1 MEKNFVATTK
11 TWERFH
17 TRLAGEWRATSG
29 QQTRQVV
36 PSPYFRWKHAVDR
49 CMAAILLVPAL
60 PVIGLLVLLVR
71 LTSRG
76 PGIYRQVR
84 VGKDGRLFT
93 MYKIRSMAADA
104 EVRSGAVW
112 ARKRDPRVTG
122 LGRFLRALHLDELP
136 QLFNVLRG
144 EMSLVGPR
152 PERPEFVEMLSA
164 RIPGYCDRL
173 AVPPGITGLAQLNLP
188 PDTDLN
194 SVRRKLF
201 LDLEYVAC
209 GGLAFDVCLLLCTV
223 FRATKIP
230 GRLVLPVF
238 RLCREVPDCVCGTP
252 PAGGSFTPTAPAFV
266 QMPLAGQS
274 EQGNDRTDPLDLVPS
289 TVTAG
294 GQT

>member
-1 MEKNFVATTK
+1 MNVQ
-11 TWERFH
+11 
-17 TRLAGEWRATSG
+17 RA
-29 QQTRQVV
+29 RRVI
-36 PSPYFRWKHAVDR
+36 PSPYFRWKRPVD
-49 CMAAILLVPAL
+49 CCLASVALAAAL

-104 EVRSGAVW
+104 EASSGAVW
-112 ARKRDPRVTG
+112 ARKRDPNSGRSGRV
-122 LGRFLRALHLDELP
+122 LRALHLDELP
-136 QLFNVLRG
+136 QLFNVLKG

-152 PERPEFVEMLSA
+152 PERPEFVPILSA

-201 LDLEYVAC
+201 LDLEYVA
-209 GGLAFDVCLLLCTV
+209 GGGPLFDLCLLAGTF
-223 FRATKIP
+223 FRAMKIP

-238 RLCREVPDCVCGTP
+238 RLHREVPDCVCE
-252 PAGGSFTPTAPAFV
+252 APAEDLASL
-266 QMPLAGQS
+266 PLAPAAVRMGMSGQ
-274 EQGNDRTDPLDLVPS
+274 GDRCDDRTGMVGLVNS
-289 TVTAG
+289 AVTASG
-294 GQT
+294 RT